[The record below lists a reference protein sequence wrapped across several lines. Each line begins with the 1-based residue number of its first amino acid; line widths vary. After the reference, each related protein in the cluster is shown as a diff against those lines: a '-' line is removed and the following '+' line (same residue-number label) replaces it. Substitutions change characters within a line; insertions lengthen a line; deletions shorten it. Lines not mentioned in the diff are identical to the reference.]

1 MVFEN
6 EKMKEIKMNIY
17 IDNSKLDFQIEIDDT
32 LDTIVKSVEEFA
44 KNNGRVVVEV
54 KVDGKDLGELENKG
68 IATIEDI
75 EFFTK
80 SGRIIALEA
89 IQEMNGYIESLKN
102 GSKQLVD
109 EINNGDGGK
118 ISQMTLDAIDGLEWI
133 YNILYSIENISTI
146 NYTEIGFQ
154 KTFDKYQDII
164 REILESLEDKDEM
177 LLADLMEYEIPDI
190 VEEIKEFLPKIYD
203 MLLEEEKKESMSS

>member
-1 MVFEN
+1 
-6 EKMKEIKMNIY
+6 MNIY

-89 IQEMNGYIESLKN
+89 IQEMNAYIERLKN

-164 REILESLEDKDEM
+164 RDILESLEDKDEM

-190 VEEIKEFLPKIYD
+190 VEEIKEFLPKIYEF
-203 MLLEEEKKESMSS
+203 LLEEEKRECSNC

>member
-1 MVFEN
+1 
-6 EKMKEIKMNIY
+6 MKEIKMNIY

-89 IQEMNGYIESLKN
+89 IQEMNAYIERLKN

-109 EINNGDGGK
+109 EINNGDSGK

-146 NYTEIGFQ
+146 NYGEIGFQ

-164 REILESLEDKDEM
+164 RDILESLEDRDEM

>member
-1 MVFEN
+1 
-6 EKMKEIKMNIY
+6 MNIY

-89 IQEMNGYIESLKN
+89 IQEMNAYIERLKN

-109 EINNGDGGK
+109 EINNGDSGK

-146 NYTEIGFQ
+146 NYGEIGFQ

-164 REILESLEDKDEM
+164 REILESLEDRDEM

>member
-89 IQEMNGYIESLKN
+89 IQEMNAYIERLKN

-164 REILESLEDKDEM
+164 MDILESLEDKDEM

-203 MLLEEEKKESMSS
+203 MLLEEEKRECSNC

>member
-1 MVFEN
+1 
-6 EKMKEIKMNIY
+6 MNIY

-89 IQEMNGYIESLKN
+89 IQEMNAYIERLKN

-164 REILESLEDKDEM
+164 RDILESLEDKDEM

-203 MLLEEEKKESMSS
+203 MLLEEEKRECSNC

>member
-1 MVFEN
+1 
-6 EKMKEIKMNIY
+6 MNIY

>member
-1 MVFEN
+1 
-6 EKMKEIKMNIY
+6 MNIY

-89 IQEMNGYIESLKN
+89 IQEMNGYIERLKN

-164 REILESLEDKDEM
+164 RDILESLEDKDEM

-203 MLLEEEKKESMSS
+203 ILLEEEKRECSNC

>member
-1 MVFEN
+1 
-6 EKMKEIKMNIY
+6 MNIY

-44 KNNGRVVVEV
+44 KGNGRVVVEV

-89 IQEMNGYIESLKN
+89 IQEMNAYIERLKS

-109 EINNGDGGK
+109 EINNG
-118 ISQMTLDAIDGLEWI
+118 
-133 YNILYSIENISTI
+133 
-146 NYTEIGFQ
+146 
-154 KTFDKYQDII
+154 
-164 REILESLEDKDEM
+164 
-177 LLADLMEYEIPDI
+177 
-190 VEEIKEFLPKIYD
+190 
-203 MLLEEEKKESMSS
+203 

>member
-1 MVFEN
+1 
-6 EKMKEIKMNIY
+6 MNIY

-89 IQEMNGYIESLKN
+89 IQEMNAYIERLKN

-164 REILESLEDKDEM
+164 MDILESLEDKDEM

-190 VEEIKEFLPKIYD
+190 VEEIKEFLPKIYEF
-203 MLLEEEKKESMSS
+203 LLEEEKRECSNC

>member
-1 MVFEN
+1 
-6 EKMKEIKMNIY
+6 MNIY

-89 IQEMNGYIESLKN
+89 IQEMNAYIERLKN

-164 REILESLEDKDEM
+164 RDILESLEDKDEM

>member
-1 MVFEN
+1 
-6 EKMKEIKMNIY
+6 MNIY

-89 IQEMNGYIESLKN
+89 IQEMNAYIERLKN

-146 NYTEIGFQ
+146 NYIEIGFQ

-164 REILESLEDKDEM
+164 RDILESLEDKDEM

>member
-1 MVFEN
+1 
-6 EKMKEIKMNIY
+6 MNIY

-89 IQEMNGYIESLKN
+89 IQEMNGYIERLKN

-164 REILESLEDKDEM
+164 RDILESLEDKDEM

-203 MLLEEEKKESMSS
+203 MLLEEEKKESISS

>member
-1 MVFEN
+1 
-6 EKMKEIKMNIY
+6 MNIY

-89 IQEMNGYIESLKN
+89 IQEMNGYIERLKN

-154 KTFDKYQDII
+154 KTFEKYQDII
-164 REILESLEDKDEM
+164 RDILESLEDKDEM

>member
-1 MVFEN
+1 
-6 EKMKEIKMNIY
+6 MNIY

-44 KNNGRVVVEV
+44 KGNGRVVVEV

-89 IQEMNGYIESLKN
+89 IQEMNAYIERLKS

-118 ISQMTLDAIDGLEWI
+118 VSQMTLDAIDGLEWI
-133 YNILYSIENISTI
+133 YNILYSIENISSI
-146 NYTEIGFQ
+146 NYAEIGFQ

-164 REILESLEDKDEM
+164 RDILESLEDKDEM

-203 MLLEEEKKESMSS
+203 MLLEEEKKESISS

>member
-89 IQEMNGYIESLKN
+89 IQEMNGYIERLKN

-164 REILESLEDKDEM
+164 RDILESLEDKDEM

>member
-89 IQEMNGYIESLKN
+89 IQEMNAYIERLKN

-146 NYTEIGFQ
+146 NYIEIGFQ

-164 REILESLEDKDEM
+164 RDILESLEDKDEM

-203 MLLEEEKKESMSS
+203 MLLEEEKRECSNC

>member
-1 MVFEN
+1 M
-6 EKMKEIKMNIY
+6 EIFL
-17 IDNSKLDFQIEIDDT
+17 DNQKLDIQIEIADT
-32 LDTIVKSVEEFA
+32 IDTIVKSVEEFA

-89 IQEMNGYIESLKN
+89 IQEMNGYIERLKN

-164 REILESLEDKDEM
+164 RDILESLEDKDEM
-177 LLADLMEYEIPDI
+177 LLADLMEYEVPDI
-190 VEEIKEFLPKIYD
+190 IEELREYIPKIYEF
-203 MLLEEEKKESMSS
+203 LLEEEKRECSNC